1 MKKGDKVHGEGNYKA
16 AKEFDDAQKAFVQ
29 SGRVEEA
36 ARGVAPKSNADA
48 KELLKAEELAKRRSK
63 DRNPAADIS
72 AFKSR
77 RKK

>member
-29 SGRVEEA
+29 SGRVDEA
-36 ARGVAPKSNADA
+36 ARQAAPKSKAEA
-48 KELLKAEELAKRRSK
+48 EELIRAEELARSRSK
-63 DRNPAADIS
+63 DRKPS
-72 AFKSR
+72 APGSTPESR

>member
-1 MKKGDKVHGEGNYKA
+1 MKKGDKIHGEGNYKA
-16 AKEFDDAQKAFVQ
+16 SKEFDDAQKAFVQ

-36 ARGVAPKSNADA
+36 AGRAAPKSKAEA
-48 KELLKAEELAKRRSK
+48 KELLRAEELAKRRSK

-72 AFKSR
+72 AFESR

>member
-36 ARGVAPKSNADA
+36 ARKAAPKSRAEA
-48 KELLKAEELAKRRSK
+48 KELLRAEELAKRRSK

-72 AFKSR
+72 AFESR

>member
-29 SGRVEEA
+29 SGRVDEA
-36 ARGVAPKSNADA
+36 ARQAAPKSKTEAE
-48 KELLKAEELAKRRSK
+48 ELIRAEELATSRSK
-63 DRNPAADIS
+63 DRKAAPAPE
-72 AFKSR
+72 SR

>member
-1 MKKGDKVHGEGNYKA
+1 MKKADKVHGEGNYRA

-36 ARGVAPKSNADA
+36 ARGAAPKSKAEA
-48 KELLKAEELAKRRSK
+48 EELIRAEELAKSRSK
-63 DRNPAADIS
+63 DRNPLVHGS
-72 AFKSR
+72 ALESR